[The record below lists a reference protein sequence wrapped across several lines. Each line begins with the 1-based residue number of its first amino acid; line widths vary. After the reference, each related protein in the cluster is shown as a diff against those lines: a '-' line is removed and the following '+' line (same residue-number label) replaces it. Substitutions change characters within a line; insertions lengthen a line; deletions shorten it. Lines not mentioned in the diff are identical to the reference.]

1 MQLVADVDCQAPNLH
16 YGNAAQLGAPLR
28 TDVTTTHP
36 DTPIT
41 VELDGCQPVFLPGS
55 HALVPA
61 PALLAALVA

>member
-1 MQLVADVDCQAPNLH
+1 M
-16 YGNAAQLGAPLR
+16 
-28 TDVTTTHP
+28 TTTHP